1 LVCPYCLSP
10 FTVAKALESDGDRVR
25 WGLARCGCF
34 TFPIVDGVLLLSLAK
49 GYGGSEEALQ
59 PYTPLQVAAL
69 EFLHADDLPALRA
82 WIDRHVPLLARLI
95 RPEPLAYLDFMRDL
109 NGRLYREVER
119 DLHAWGRWEV
129 LGRRASYR
137 RQPSARKAFA
147 ATWAGATWLGL
158 RARWAPA
165 VFESFYV
172 ARFVTP
178 QLEEL
183 RLRLRPLPFD
193 GPLLSIACGHGPFEL
208 LVQARQPAADIVSV
222 DGQLLNLFVT
232 RRFVNPEGDYICHD
246 VQFPLP
252 FADGAFAGVFSSSC
266 LIEIPTQASFV
277 REAVRV
283 TSASGWTIFD
293 AIGPEPDT
301 RVTPTRFYR
310 VCQNSLGSL
319 AEYLR
324 LLGECA
330 NGRPLH
336 MTTST
341 GVGPWHR
348 DAGLLTGLRMASF
361 AVTSLAIDAT
371 VQATTLTPGERARL
385 HVNPKFDVRDEK
397 GRLIG
402 RLRPEQLRQRRRHP
416 DLVSTLPEEITI
428 EKARLSDAEFVA
440 GLCRTGVLAL
450 LPDRFGT
457 DIVSAFGATSRES
470 SPGG

>member
-1 LVCPYCLSP
+1 VS
-10 FTVAKALESDGDRVR
+10 KAIESDADRVR

-49 GYGGSEEALQ
+49 GYGGSEEVLQ

-69 EFLHADDLPALRA
+69 EFLQADNLPALRE

-109 NGRLYREVER
+109 NGRLYQEVER

-137 RQPSARKAFA
+137 RQPSARKAIA

-208 LVQARQPAADIVSV
+208 LVQARQPATDIVSV

-246 VQFPLP
+246 VQFPMP

-277 REAVRV
+277 RESVRV
-283 TSASGWTIFD
+283 TSPSGWTVFD
-293 AIGPEPDT
+293 AVGPEPDT

-310 VCQNSLGSL
+310 VCQNSLDSL
-319 AEYLR
+319 PEYLR
-324 LLGECA
+324 LLRECA
-330 NGRPLH
+330 SGRPLQ
-336 MTTST
+336 MTTATSA
-341 GVGPWHR
+341 GPWNR
-348 DAGLLTGLRMASF
+348 DAAVLTGLRMASF
-361 AVTSLAIDAT
+361 AVTRLPLDAT
-371 VQATTLTPGERARL
+371 VSPGTLTPGERARL
-385 HVNPKFDVRDEK
+385 HVNPKFEVRDEK
-397 GRLIG
+397 TRLVG
-402 RLRPEQLRQRRRHP
+402 RLRPDQLRQRRRHP
-416 DLVSTLPEEITI
+416 DLVSALPEEITI
-428 EKARLSDAEFVA
+428 EKQRLSDAAFVA
-440 GLCRTGVLAL
+440 DLCRKGVLVL
-450 LPDRFGT
+450 LPDDFGT
-457 DIVSAFGATSRES
+457 DAVRASAATSPES
-470 SPGG
+470 SPAG